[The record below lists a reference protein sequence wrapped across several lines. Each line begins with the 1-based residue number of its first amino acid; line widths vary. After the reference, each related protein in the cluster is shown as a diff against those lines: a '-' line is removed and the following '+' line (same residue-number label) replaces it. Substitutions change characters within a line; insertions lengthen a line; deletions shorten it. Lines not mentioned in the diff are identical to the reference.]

1 MKLFRSL
8 AVLSI
13 AFAGLFTVA
22 SPASAHNVLVST
34 SPSDGAKVEAGVISI
49 ELTFEEAVMKTE
61 DGTGTEI
68 SVMGPAE
75 SAPAEMTD
83 GCVDQFNGSVITDT
97 VDIGLPGT
105 YNVTWRTVS
114 DDGHP
119 IEGTFAFTVEN
130 NSNYVATPVVNCHAR
145 STDVATMTLGG
156 VNNKDAVGGGK
167 AASGDKS
174 QYLWGID
181 PLSGLIAGVVLIAI
195 ISVIGAL
202 SIRARETRLAGEAY
216 LRRQKDQEK

>member
-1 MKLFRSL
+1 MKLFRAI

-13 AFAGLFTVA
+13 AFAGLFTAV

-34 SPSDGAKVEAGVISI
+34 SPSDGATVDAGVVSI
-49 ELTFEEAVMKTE
+49 ELTFEEAVMKTT
-61 DGTGTEI
+61 DGAGTEI

-75 SAPAEMTD
+75 ATPTEMTD
-83 GCVDQFNGSVITDT
+83 GCVDEFNGSVIRDS
-97 VDIGLPGT
+97 VDIDLPGT

-119 IEGTFAFTVEN
+119 IEGTFAFSVVNN
-130 NSNYVATPVVNCHAR
+130 NSYVASPVVNCKAR
-145 STDVATMTLGG
+145 SADVSTMNMGG
-156 VNNKDAVGGGK
+156 SNSG
-167 AASGDKS
+167 ASDKS

>member
-1 MKLFRSL
+1 MKLFRAI

-13 AFAGLFTVA
+13 AFAGLLTAV

-34 SPSDGAKVEAGVISI
+34 SPSDGATVDAGVISI
-49 ELTFEEAVMKTE
+49 ELTFEEDVMKTT
-61 DGTGTEI
+61 DGAGTEI

-75 SAPAEMTD
+75 ATPTEMTD
-83 GCVDQFNGSVITDT
+83 GCVDEFNGSVIKDS
-97 VDIGLPGT
+97 VDIDLPGT

-119 IEGTFAFTVEN
+119 IEGTFAFNVVN
-130 NSNYVATPVVNCHAR
+130 NTDYVASPVVNCHAR
-145 STDVATMTLGG
+145 SNDGATMTLDG
-156 VNNKDAVGGGK
+156 VKNKDAAGGSSAG
-167 AASGDKS
+167 ANDKS

-202 SIRARETRLAGEAY
+202 SVRARETRLAGEAY